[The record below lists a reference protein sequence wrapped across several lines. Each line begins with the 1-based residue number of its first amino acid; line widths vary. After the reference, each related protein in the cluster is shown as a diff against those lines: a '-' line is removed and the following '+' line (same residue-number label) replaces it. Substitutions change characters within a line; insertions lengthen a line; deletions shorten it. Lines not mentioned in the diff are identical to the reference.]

1 MAADPG
7 SEIRLAPLSLRDGE
21 HGDDQFRVACIQGV
35 TVEQKKAFHRDGG
48 CPLVA
53 VQKGVVAS
61 DAVGIGSREHSDI
74 EGAIGREIAR
84 PGQGRFQKGSIAQ
97 AAWAAMLGDVL
108 LVGEFESLR
117 FEPVERH
124 LASSRR
130 ALRRFFI
137 TARSVSTCLA
147 TVGS

>member
-7 SEIRLAPLSLRDGE
+7 REIRLAPLPFRDGE
-21 HGDDQFRVACIQGV
+21 HGDDQLRVACVQRV

-48 CPLVA
+48 RPLVA
-53 VQKGVVAS
+53 VQKGMVAS
-61 DAVGIGSREHSDI
+61 NAAGIGSREHGDI
-74 EGAIGREIAR
+74 QGAMGREIAR
-84 PGQGRFQKGSIAQ
+84 PGQGRFQKDPITQ